1 MMRHIRFWYPLLVLV
16 IPLAI
21 IVLLSELFAS
31 PGLQRNVTEALILLV
46 FVVGLYIFVGNSGI
60 MSFGHMAFSA
70 IAAYA
75 AAWQTCCSMLK
86 PITMSGLP
94 SFLRDNTFPLVPAA
108 MTSVALAGIVAFL
121 SGLILMR
128 LSGLGA
134 SISTLALLFIL
145 NVVYSNWESVTMGTS
160 TIVGL
165 PIYVTSWV
173 ALFCATLAIL
183 IAYLFQVSS
192 WGLKLRATRED
203 EVAAAASGISIY
215 WPRLIAFALS
225 GLVAGLGGVLLAHF
239 MGTVSITSFFLN
251 LTFLVLA
258 MLVVGGMRSLAG
270 AVVGVVVISLVINVF
285 RYAEA
290 GFSIGTID
298 LALPAGTQELV
309 LAAMMLLI
317 LVFRKDG
324 LMGAHELSWPFARN
338 EDAYRSDIA
347 ADAGLPSQQAAAK
360 SEAALMPSTPGKNG

>member
-1 MMRHIRFWYPLLVLV
+1 MIRHFRFCVPLLALV
-16 IPLAI
+16 VPLAV
-21 IVLLSELFAS
+21 IVLLSVQFAS
-31 PGLQRNVTEALILLV
+31 PGIQRNVTEALILLV
-46 FVVGLYIFVGNSGI
+46 LAVGLYIFVGNSGI

-75 AAWQTCCSMLK
+75 TAWQTCCSMLK

-94 SFLRDNTFPLVPAA
+94 SFLRDNTFPLFPAA
-108 MTSVALAGIVAFL
+108 MTSITLAGIVAFL

-145 NVVYSNWESVTMGTS
+145 NVIYSNWESVTMGTS

-165 PIYVTSWV
+165 PIYVTPWV
-173 ALFCATLAIL
+173 AFVCATLAIVV
-183 IAYLFQVSS
+183 AYLFQISS

-215 WPRLIAFALS
+215 WPRLIAFTLS

-290 GFSIGTID
+290 GFSIGTIE

-324 LMGAHELSWPFARN
+324 LMGAHELSWPSGKSDSTYRN
-338 EDAYRSDIA
+338 NSESDLQA
-347 ADAGLPSQQAAAK
+347 SPASTVQQA
-360 SEAALMPSTPGKNG
+360 EPAALQPPKSG